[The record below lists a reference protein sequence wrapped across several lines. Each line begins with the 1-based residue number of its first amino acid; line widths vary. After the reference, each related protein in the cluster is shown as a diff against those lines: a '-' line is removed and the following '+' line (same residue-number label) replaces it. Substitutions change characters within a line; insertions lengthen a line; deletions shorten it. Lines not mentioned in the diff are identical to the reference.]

1 MNVMQQ
7 ADDLRFMAL
16 AMEEARKAADAG
28 EIPVGAVL
36 VKNNEVI
43 ARAGNRR
50 ESDRDALAHAEI
62 LCIREACRKS
72 GSWRLSDC
80 TLYVTL
86 EPCPMCA
93 GAVINARIP
102 RVVFAC
108 KDAKAGSFGSLVNL
122 AGYPY
127 NHKPQ
132 LTCGPCGEEA
142 AELLSGFFRSLRVK
156 RDDTSSR

>member
-1 MNVMQQ
+1 MQEKNDFYYMNQ
-7 ADDLRFMAL
+7 ALN
-16 AMEEARKAADAG
+16 EAKNAARAG
-28 EIPVGAVL
+28 EVPVGAVL
-36 VKNNEVI
+36 VQNGQIV

-50 ESDRDALAHAEI
+50 ETEKDALAHAEM
-62 LCIREACRKS
+62 LCIREACGKL
-72 GSWRLSDC
+72 GSWRLENC

-93 GAVINARIP
+93 GAVISARIP

-122 AGYPY
+122 AAYPY
-127 NHKPQ
+127 NHKPA

-142 AELLSGFFRSLRVK
+142 AALLSDFFA
-156 RDDTSSR
+156 SRRAARRKEKK

>member
-1 MNVMQQ
+1 MQQ
-7 ADDLRFMAL
+7 EDDLRFMKL

-36 VKNNEVI
+36 VRDGQVL
-43 ARAGNRR
+43 ACAGNRR
-50 ESDRDALAHAEI
+50 EADKDALAHAEL
-62 LCIREACRKS
+62 LCIREACRKT
-72 GSWRLSDC
+72 GSWRLSGC

-93 GAVINARIP
+93 GAVINARIS

-108 KDAKAGSFGSLVNL
+108 KDAKAGSFGSLINL

-127 NHKPQ
+127 NHKPE
-132 LTCGPCGEEA
+132 LLCGPCGEEA
-142 AELLSGFFRSLRVK
+142 AELLSGFFRSLRAK
-156 RDDTSSR
+156 GESASSRA